1 MTVPVPDQL
10 EYVSN
15 ADGVTKDF
23 PYPKRFLQKDEI
35 VVLLRDANGVDTPQI
50 LNTHYTIAG
59 SSWPSG
65 GTVSFINAPQAPN
78 KVVRYRM
85 TQAKQTV
92 DLENNQRN
100 DAPSVETQLDRLT
113 MGLQDRGRIADIALS
128 GLKAEIQA
136 RIAADAV
143 LQQNINAEAAARAAA
158 DQQEKNARIAGDN
171 QERIERIAGDLA
183 SKTLI
188 NAEEI
193 ARRLS
198 DSAIQAQ
205 ISGILP
211 SVNQATARAVAAADS
226 AEASASVAQSLVEAA
241 ASGFQGFEEDMGY
254 DFGFITQE
262 MTYFNRDFGSITDP
276 VTA

>member
-10 EYVSN
+10 EHVSS

-128 GLKAEIQA
+128 GLKAEIQE
-136 RIAADAV
+136 RKAADVV

-158 DQQEKNARIAGDN
+158 DLQEGN
-171 QERIERIAGDLA
+171 ERIAGDAALA
-183 SKTLI
+183 GSI
-188 NAEEI
+188 SNE
-193 ARRLS
+193 RL
-198 DSAIQAQ
+198 DRI
-205 ISGILP
+205 
-211 SVNQATARAVAAADS
+211 AADTTKR
-226 AEASASVAQSLVEAA
+226 EPRELQQMWPKRLNASVLIMSNAYKE
-241 ASGFQGFEEDMGY
+241 
-254 DFGFITQE
+254 
-262 MTYFNRDFGSITDP
+262 
-276 VTA
+276 